1 MLLFRALVVSV
12 ALALQGGA
20 ALAQRPSSLQQNE
33 ARTHFQAGAQHY
45 EAGEYTRAVD
55 EFQAAYRIYPSP
67 VILFNL
73 AQALRAD
80 GRLSEAVTS
89 FRRYLE
95 EAPRVTAEQRHDVEE
110 TIREL
115 DAQRVTLTFE
125 VEPAGATLLV
135 DGRALGT
142 LPLARAVEVLPGE
155 HTLVLRLENHETR
168 TERIEVSAREQ
179 RMITVTLRPTA
190 TSARLTVTATPP
202 EAAIRIDDVE
212 LGTGRVEQPL
222 SPGPHTVTVSHEGYR
237 PQTETVTVRALGS
250 ETVNINLERV
260 RRSIFTR
267 PWFWAVAGGA
277 LLAAGVGTYFLVSPP
292 QATPVAGNSTPSVV
306 QAVAVW

>member
-1 MLLFRALVVSV
+1 VFLAWALGVAVVPS
-12 ALALQGGA
+12 A
-20 ALAQRPSSLQQNE
+20 ARAQRPSTFQQNE

-45 EAGEYTRAVD
+45 EAGEFTQAVN
-55 EFQAAYRIYPSP
+55 EFQAAYRLYASP

-73 AQALRAD
+73 AQALRSD
-80 GRLSEAVTS
+80 GRLTEAVTH
-89 FRRYLE
+89 FRRYLD

-115 DAQRVTLTFE
+115 DTQRVTLSFE
-125 VEPAGATLLV
+125 VEPAGATLLL
-135 DGRALGT
+135 DGRTLGT

-155 HTLVLRLENHETR
+155 HTLVFRLDNHEPR
-168 TERIEVSAREQ
+168 TERIEVSARGQ
-179 RMITVTLRPTA
+179 RMVNVTLRPTA

-212 LGTGRVEQPL
+212 LGAGRVEQ
-222 SPGPHTVTVSHEGYR
+222 SVAPGPHTVTVSREGYR
-237 PQTETVTVRALGS
+237 PQTETVTVRPLGS

-260 RRSIFTR
+260 RRSIFSR
-267 PWFWAVAGGA
+267 PWFWVVAGGT
-277 LLAAGVGTYFLVSPP
+277 LLAAGVGTWLLVSPP

-306 QAVAVW
+306 QAIAVW